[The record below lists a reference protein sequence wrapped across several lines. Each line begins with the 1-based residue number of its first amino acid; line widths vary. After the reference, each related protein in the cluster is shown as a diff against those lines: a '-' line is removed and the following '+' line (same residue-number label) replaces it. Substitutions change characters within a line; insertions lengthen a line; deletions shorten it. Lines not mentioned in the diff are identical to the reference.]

1 MDKWQSAY
9 VAGIIDGEGSI
20 TLTKLHKNEFRRPC
34 ITISSTDRELLLYVQ
49 TLTGGF
55 ITNKKNYSPDRHKN
69 SYTLSIKKKKD
80 VFFTLEN
87 ITPFLSVQNGY

>member
-20 TLTKLHKNEFRRPC
+20 TLTKLH
-34 ITISSTDRELLLYVQ
+34 SSTDRELLLYVQ
-49 TLTGGF
+49 TLTGGL

-69 SYTLSIKKKKD
+69 SYTLSIKQKKD